1 MHDATP
7 PVRLRSASDLHNALF
22 DAMTDGVIMVN
33 TQGVIIDCNPI
44 FHTRLGYTK
53 DEVVGMPLS
62 VIDPPEFAAQV
73 PERLRQIRRDGQA
86 TFETAHYYK
95 DGRVMPVELNAR
107 YVDVGDETI
116 FFSIVRDI
124 TERKKLEANLK
135 DGLEMYQAAINTPVM
150 GFWAVDARGALL
162 DANDAYAALSGYSR
176 SELVQ
181 LTIPQLEA
189 IERPEETAQRIRQII
204 DAGYARFRSMHR
216 RKDGSVWPVE
226 VVTTYSPIQGGRFFA
241 FLEDLSEKVEY
252 ERRLEIAATVF
263 DSMEQAVVV
272 TDAENRIVSINPAAA
287 RITGY
292 SLDEVRGKN
301 PRVFASGRHDKVFYE
316 EMWRTLLNAGRWEG
330 EIWDR
335 RQDGEIYL
343 KWLAI
348 NAIRDAT
355 GRIHQYVSVFSDIT
369 ERKRNEE
376 LIWKQANFDALTELP
391 NRHLMHERLEQ
402 EMKKSLRAGY
412 RLAVLFIDLDRFK
425 EVNDTF
431 GHAKGDLL
439 LVSAA
444 RRIVAR
450 LRDTDTVARLGG
462 DEFTVILP
470 DFGSFAVLER
480 LAQSLINDLSEPYE
494 LGDGEY
500 GYVSASI
507 GVTVYPDDA
516 PDIDGLLKH
525 ADQAMYVAKSE
536 GRNRFSYFTSS
547 MQDESR
553 DKQLLIGDL
562 RQALRR
568 GQLEVYYQPILELR
582 SGRIVKAEALLR
594 WKHPQRGM
602 ISPVV
607 FIPLAEDTGLIH
619 DIGDW
624 VSQQALDG
632 VLLCRERHGRDIQI
646 SINKSPIQFER
657 SGKGA
662 WMERLTAL
670 GLPSNC
676 IIVEIT
682 ESSLLS
688 KSPRIKQQLTDYFNA
703 GIEVSIDDFGTG
715 FSSLSYLHQF
725 DIDYLKI
732 DRSFVSG
739 LGVNDAQTAL
749 CEAIIV
755 MAHKLGIRT
764 IAEGVET
771 EAQRDMLDRF
781 GCDFVQGFLYA
792 PALPFAEFEQLLS
805 ENGKPVQ

>member
-1 MHDATP
+1 MHDAMP
-7 PVRLRSASDLHNALF
+7 PVQLESTSELHSALF
-22 DAMTDGVIMVN
+22 DTMTDGVIMVN
-33 TQGVIIDCNPI
+33 TQGVIIDCNPT
-44 FHTRLGYTK
+44 FHSRLGYTR

-73 PERLRQIRRDGQA
+73 PERLQQIRRDGQA

-107 YVDVGDETI
+107 YIDVGGETI

-135 DGLEMYQAAINTPVM
+135 DGLEMYQAAINTPAM
-150 GFWAVDARGALL
+150 GFWAVDVRGALL

-176 SELVQ
+176 SELVG

-189 IERPEETAQRIRQII
+189 IEQPEETAEHINEIMRT
-204 DAGYARFRSMHR
+204 GYARFRSMHR

-226 VVTTYSPIQGGRFFA
+226 VVTTYSPIHGGRFFA
-241 FLEDLSEKVEY
+241 FLEDISEKVEY

-263 DSMEQAVVV
+263 ESMEQAVVV
-272 TDAENRIVSINPAAA
+272 TDAENCIVSINPAAA

-292 SLDEVRGKN
+292 SLDEVQGQN
-301 PRVFASGRHDKVFYE
+301 PRVFASGRHDKAFYE
-316 EMWRTLLNAGRWEG
+316 EMWRTLLSVGRWEG

-335 RQDGEIYL
+335 RKDGEVYL
-343 KWLAI
+343 KGLAI
-348 NAIRDAT
+348 NAIRDVT

-391 NRHLMHERLEQ
+391 NRHLMHERLKQ

-412 RLAVLFIDLDRFK
+412 QLAVLFIDLDRFK

-444 RRIVAR
+444 RRIVSR

-470 DFGSFAVLER
+470 DFGSFSVLER

-494 LGDGEY
+494 LGDDEY

-516 PDIDGLLKH
+516 LDIDGLLKQ

-536 GRNRFSYFTSS
+536 GRNRVSYFTSS

-594 WKHPQRGM
+594 WKHPQRGV
-602 ISPVV
+602 ISPVT

-624 VSQQALDG
+624 VAQQALND
-632 VLLCRERHGRDIQI
+632 VLLCRQRHGRDIQI

-662 WMERLTAL
+662 WMERLMAL

-771 EAQRDMLDRF
+771 EAQRDMLERF

-792 PALPFAEFEQLLS
+792 PALPLAEFEQMLS
-805 ENGKPVQ
+805 ENGK